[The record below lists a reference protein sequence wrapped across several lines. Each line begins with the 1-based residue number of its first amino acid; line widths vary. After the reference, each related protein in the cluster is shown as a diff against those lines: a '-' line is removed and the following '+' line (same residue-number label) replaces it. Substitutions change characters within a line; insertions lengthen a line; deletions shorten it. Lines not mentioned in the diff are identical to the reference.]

1 MKTIRKK
8 VFAFSGLF
16 MVLAQVFIM
25 AFCSIVAVAVTT
37 DETQKTLFDTTNA
50 IAKMAYEETG
60 ENRLKW
66 TIGLEKKGSEL
77 PTKFDLQLLA
87 ESNGVKRPLIPEN
100 LQVVNQ
106 SDELVNLKVGDGETT
121 TSIYEMEAST
131 VGSVVLTFE
140 TARDFDKLLVTPH
153 LKTTE
158 ANTVDL
164 LADVTETVFE
174 LPVTEET
181 TDSSP
186 TTDYTTVDE
195 PLSEGTEESTQLPVL
210 STEVEDST
218 LSSSQEVVETVTSSE
233 EVDSS
238 LTEEEPTISSTEE
251 VTGPKQ
257 TVESQSS
264 EEVTKDTAQPSKKL
278 AQSRSLIAPTPFDSA
293 KSMINVGDERD
304 VFLYNGILTG
314 NHSAIAADIEGAMF
328 IFGDSVIPNVRV
340 GTEEASFFY
349 GGHFQNGTGS
359 GGVGS
364 PLTTRHRINLT
375 LGGEFKVY
383 SEGVGQIDGVPV
395 GEDEKK
401 TLHPGY
407 LLTNETQATT
417 GWLNKFNSGIS
428 PHKNIRIYGPAKYL
442 PDNDFENLKSD
453 VLAQQQKVYNLLDSK
468 IANLNALEDKQEYGK
483 YQNWL
488 GFNGTLYRSADDPSV
503 LIYNID
509 SRTDDTAVLPG
520 FILTDSFIADDSIKQ
535 IIVYSEKEKI
545 IAGHTDGIFNS
556 KVAEKVVYYLPN
568 AKQVTNFAN
577 NKNYQNNVSGMPAP
591 TMPTKFN
598 DDEVNQFDT
607 AYFQDKRK
615 IHVACSG
622 FLIAPQATVAMTN
635 GNWNGYLWAKNLY
648 QEGGWE
654 LHNFYNP
661 WVEEQVNFRF
671 QLHKYSSSD
680 EKIAI
685 EGANFIFYRMKDGKR
700 EYLKSNTTVG
710 APVWTTNKD
719 EAKEFYTDRSGNTAV
734 TGIPEDASFTYYFEE
749 IEPAPGYVMPDNPH
763 FEVAMNSIT
772 QQPNLKEVPNTPEVS
787 EKYTSLRFEK
797 TWQGVP
803 SNATDEQKTV
813 YLQIQRK
820 VKGSSDD
827 TYKNYGGK
835 IPFTYTGKAVDTMEW
850 HNLPVGEDPGYEY
863 IVTELPSQY
872 YDVTNYEKEESAINS
887 LTTVDEKSS
896 TEWLT
901 TNPSYFVS
909 RNTNHKWVVWTA
921 AHLSS
926 NEERQA
932 FGESIA
938 AFTPDKTELHQHFKN
953 ITDYNG
959 PDIYW
964 IEGDVTQFQGIS
976 TKVQYNENDIQVTLT
991 FDASS
996 TWSQWMYGSHST
1008 REVRVTNKFIPTT
1021 DITVQ
1026 KIWEDGKYSGDTRED
1041 IKLILQ
1047 QKIGTGA
1054 WTDYQEFEILKISEV
1069 FTKTYTAV
1077 PTEVKVEENGK
1088 ITYKPATYRVIER
1101 VKSKSGTYTED
1112 RVYGYDKPAPTEP
1125 AAGYYTVTNTLLKIP
1140 FGFTKVK
1147 EDGSTPFKDVTFT
1160 LQREGKNIGEPISSG
1175 TDGKVSFGELPVGNY
1190 TLTETQ
1196 PKGYESSGPW
1206 SFEIVD
1212 NDGVLDFDWDG
1223 ESPLDATNKLVNYL
1237 KLFDLKINKTDDLG
1251 NPLSGATFTLTGP
1264 DGATTSIDPEEG
1276 DSETATFTFKNLTPG
1291 TYILTETTPP
1301 SGYIG
1306 LKNPITVVI
1315 SKTGEVTFDD
1325 IKVGDPLTDGATNNM
1340 ISYTVANEPK
1350 VPLPATGGPG
1360 TMLFSL
1366 IGVLA
1371 LLLSGGY
1378 FLLRR
1383 GQEADSVKKMFKF
1396 FALLVLVLPT
1406 LSLNGTKAEAAEID
1420 VTFALHK
1427 IAFPEGEMP
1436 EEIAN
1441 TGDYEGVHHE
1451 LLMDYKGLN
1460 DVVFEAYD
1468 VTNQF
1473 YQMRNDGA
1481 SVEEAQL
1488 ALSQLEVEELGEVVD
1503 TQTTTTIFEEDGT
1516 ALFNLPAVDKE
1527 GRDAA
1532 YLFHEAAA
1540 PETVTAPSKNL
1551 VVVLPVFN
1559 ADEEQLSTIHLYP
1572 KNEEWIHEIPPFDKA
1587 VVDQAESYQFGD
1599 IINYELRTT
1608 VPHDVKKYTKFQVSD
1623 ASDPGLVYQA
1633 GTLQVKAG
1641 DDMVT
1646 ELYDLEESESGFT
1659 VKFTDFEAMYQHVGK
1674 ELIFSYQTQLTE
1686 VKTETNLFKN
1696 QARLLTDFEDLT
1708 REVEVET
1715 GGKRFVKVDLEDKAT
1730 LLAGAKFQVLNEQDQ
1745 YLSKIAGGYIWT
1757 DDEDDE
1763 NLVVL
1768 ESDGFGQFEVN
1779 GLRFGD
1785 YSLQEI
1791 VAPEGYQLS
1800 TTPVSFTISKGSYT
1814 AGDPGI
1820 LQVVNLKTPA
1830 LPELPDTSGPEPT
1843 PTPTPETPATP
1854 TPTPATTT
1862 PQAVRPSLP
1871 KTNDVKNSSFIWVGT
1886 VLIAG
1891 VAIAFWRKS
1900 KNKKEEEE

>member
-1 MKTIRKK
+1 MKTVRKK

-66 TIGLEKKGSEL
+66 TIDLEKKGSEL

-131 VGSVVLTFE
+131 VGSVALTFE
-140 TARDFDKLLVTPH
+140 TARDFDKLFVTPH

-164 LADVTETVFE
+164 LADMTETVFE
-174 LPVTEET
+174 LPVVEESADILQTAET
-181 TDSSP
+181 TLEEA
-186 TTDYTTVDE
+186 VV
-195 PLSEGTEESTQLPVL
+195 EST
-210 STEVEDST
+210 EA
-218 LSSSQEVVETVTSSE
+218 SQEVVEETTTSSS
-233 EVDSS
+233 EVEATSDSS
-238 LTEEEPTISSTEE
+238 EVADVTETTETTNDTQVETSTTEE
-251 VTGPKQ
+251 VVT
-257 TVESQSS
+257 ESESETESTSSS
-264 EEVTKDTAQPSKKL
+264 EVEATTSSDTDIETDDSVGSLDDGGNEAVLYQGMLQIAGITPAAEEVNDPFKYYNTTDPAKDVYPKHDTNQYLPSATTSDFVKNYNYGNATKSTAAQDNVSIFNISTGNLNFTNGYHEYGSSETGRLNTKKTVSPTSDPNIFQVQLDTIGDAIRPIPMVDIVLVLDKSSSMNYFTGKENASPTRWDQLRAAVTKFSNDMLGNQNTHDVQIGMAAFGSYQTGSGE
-278 AQSRSLIAPTPFDSA
+278 
-293 KSMINVGDERD
+293 NVVNNPYGE
-304 VFLYNGILTG
+304 I
-314 NHSAIAADIEGAMF
+314 
-328 IFGDSVIPNVRV
+328 
-340 GTEEASFFY
+340 ASFSNLSSGMPESMTGFTRSASVLQNHAMLNVANAPKASGTPTFLGLDAGLKLLSTEGYGSRAGAKKVIITITDGIPTFY
-349 GGHFQNGTGS
+349 HKADYFNGTTSLSNSLNKLTATTTSAYRVLRLTALESRNNDLYGGTGS
-359 GGVGS
+359 SGSNYSTTNVQFINDRYNQFTGLNRYAVGFHTDDNANAVVS
-364 PLTTRHRINLT
+364 ALGPEGAFKATDVDSLIKALTTAI
-375 LGGEFKVY
+375 
-383 SEGVGQIDGVPV
+383 SELI
-395 GEDEKK
+395 
-401 TLHPGY
+401 
-407 LLTNETQATT
+407 AT
-417 GWLNKFNSGIS
+417 
-428 PHKNIRIYGPAKYL
+428 IY
-442 PDNDFENLKSD
+442 
-453 VLAQQQKVYNLLDSK
+453 
-468 IANLNALEDKQEYGK
+468 
-483 YQNWL
+483 
-488 GFNGTLYRSADDPSV
+488 NGTIFDP
-503 LIYNID
+503 
-509 SRTDDTAVLPG
+509 
-520 FILTDSFIADDSIKQ
+520 
-535 IIVYSEKEKI
+535 
-545 IAGHTDGIFNS
+545 
-556 KVAEKVVYYLPN
+556 
-568 AKQVTNFAN
+568 
-577 NKNYQNNVSGMPAP
+577 M
-591 TMPTKFN
+591 
-598 DDEVNQFDT
+598 
-607 AYFQDKRK
+607 
-615 IHVACSG
+615 
-622 FLIAPQATVAMTN
+622 
-635 GNWNGYLWAKNLY
+635 
-648 QEGGWE
+648 
-654 LHNFYNP
+654 
-661 WVEEQVNFRF
+661 
-671 QLHKYSSSD
+671 SD
-680 EKIAI
+680 
-685 EGANFIFYRMKDGKR
+685 
-700 EYLKSNTTVG
+700 
-710 APVWTTNKD
+710 
-719 EAKEFYTDRSGNTAV
+719 
-734 TGIPEDASFTYYFEE
+734 
-749 IEPAPGYVMPDNPH
+749 
-763 FEVAMNSIT
+763 
-772 QQPNLKEVPNTPEVS
+772 
-787 EKYTSLRFEK
+787 
-797 TWQGVP
+797 
-803 SNATDEQKTV
+803 
-813 YLQIQRK
+813 
-820 VKGSSDD
+820 
-827 TYKNYGGK
+827 
-835 IPFTYTGKAVDTMEW
+835 
-850 HNLPVGEDPGYEY
+850 
-863 IVTELPSQY
+863 
-872 YDVTNYEKEESAINS
+872 
-887 LTTVDEKSS
+887 
-896 TEWLT
+896 
-901 TNPSYFVS
+901 FV
-909 RNTNHKWVVWTA
+909 
-921 AHLSS
+921 
-926 NEERQA
+926 
-932 FGESIA
+932 
-938 AFTPDKTELHQHFKN
+938 
-953 ITDYNG
+953 
-959 PDIYW
+959 
-964 IEGDVTQFQGIS
+964 
-976 TKVQYNENDIQVTLT
+976 
-991 FDASS
+991 
-996 TWSQWMYGSHST
+996 
-1008 REVRVTNKFIPTT
+1008 
-1021 DITVQ
+1021 
-1026 KIWEDGKYSGDTRED
+1026 
-1041 IKLILQ
+1041 
-1047 QKIGTGA
+1047 
-1054 WTDYQEFEILKISEV
+1054 
-1069 FTKTYTAV
+1069 
-1077 PTEVKVEENGK
+1077 
-1088 ITYKPATYRVIER
+1088 
-1101 VKSKSGTYTED
+1101 
-1112 RVYGYDKPAPTEP
+1112 
-1125 AAGYYTVTNTLLKIP
+1125 TLLKETVKTSALSLSLEEDKKLTEIQSTADNYP
-1140 FGFTKVK
+1140 QYAKDIKATVTDNQITLEDVNMGLDKSNSRQGYRLTYQVELKEAFRDGTFYPTNKTTYLLNGNGTNKYYAVPSVKVPLPKVNFTLTKVIGK
-1147 EDGSTPFKDVTFT
+1147 TSTG
-1160 LQREGKNIGEPISSG
+1160 L
-1175 TDGKVSFGELPVGNY
+1175 
-1190 TLTETQ
+1190 
-1196 PKGYESSGPW
+1196 
-1206 SFEIVD
+1206 
-1212 NDGVLDFDWDG
+1212 
-1223 ESPLDATNKLVNYL
+1223 A
-1237 KLFDLKINKTDDLG
+1237 
-1251 NPLSGATFTLTGP
+1251 GATFQLFDAKTGGNAKSDAVISENDGTLN
-1264 DGATTSIDPEEG
+1264 
-1276 DSETATFTFKNLTPG
+1276 FTNITPG
-1291 TYILTETTPP
+1291 TYWLRETVTPEGFVTMDPIQITVNRDGSVSGTGITDGKISNTLKQIDLTLHKKDSTGEALTGATFALKQGSQEFPLTANGANHTLTDLKPGSYDLIEDSAPQGYETLGIIGTIIISEEGGIDFYPDASTSDSNFSVKKNGSHIQISMDVKNYLKPFELEILKRDAYNHETVLQDAIFTLYDKTPTDNTAVGLAQASTDKYGKGTFKKEDGATYQLKAGKTYYFKETTPP
-1301 SGYIG
+1301 DGYVLSTSVYQVSVAADGSVTIEKDGEQLNEANGPTVTLSESGNNRI
-1306 LKNPITVVI
+1306 V
-1315 SKTGEVTFDD
+1315 
-1325 IKVGDPLTDGATNNM
+1325 LTID
-1340 ISYTVANEPK
+1340 NEPK

-1383 GQEADSVKKMFKF
+1383 GQEADSVKKIFKF

-1503 TQTTTTIFEEDGT
+1503 TQTTTTIFEEEGT

-1599 IINYELRTT
+1599 IISYELRTV
-1608 VPHDVKKYTKFQVSD
+1608 VPHDIKKYTKFQVSD

-1659 VKFTDFEAMYQHVGK
+1659 VKFTDFEAMHQHVGK
-1674 ELIFSYQTQLTE
+1674 ELIFSYQTQLVE

-1696 QARLLTDFEDLT
+1696 QAHLLTDFEDLT

-1715 GGKRFVKVDLEDKAT
+1715 GGKRFVKVDLEDKDT

-1791 VAPEGYQLS
+1791 AAPEGYQLI

-1820 LQVVNLKTPA
+1820 LQVVNLKTPER
-1830 LPELPDTSGPEPT
+1830 PELPDTSGPEPT

-1862 PQAVRPSLP
+1862 PQVVRPSLP

>member
-1 MKTIRKK
+1 M
-8 VFAFSGLF
+8 FAFSGLF

-50 IAKMAYEETG
+50 IAKMAYEEIG

-66 TIGLEKKGSEL
+66 TINLEKKGSEL

-87 ESNGVKRPLIPEN
+87 ESNGVKRALIPEN

-131 VGSVVLTFE
+131 VGAADLTFE
-140 TARDFDKLLVTPH
+140 TARDFEKLLVTPH

-158 ANTVDL
+158 ANIVDL

-174 LPVTEET
+174 IPVVEESADILQTAET
-181 TDSSP
+181 TLEEA
-186 TTDYTTVDE
+186 VA
-195 PLSEGTEESTQLPVL
+195 ESTE
-210 STEVEDST
+210 T
-218 LSSSQEVVETVTSSE
+218 SQEVVEETTTSSSEVEVTS
-233 EVDSS
+233 DSS
-238 LTEEEPTISSTEE
+238 EVVTATETTETTSDTQVETITTEE
-251 VTGPKQ
+251 VVTESESEIESTSSSEVEVTTSSDTAVETDNSVENFDDGGHEAVLYQGMLQIAGIAPAAAVNDPFKYYDTTHAEGIYPKHDTNQCLPSAATSDFVKNYNYGNATKSTAAQDNVSVFNISAGNLNFTNGYHEYGSSETGRLNTKK
-257 TVESQSS
+257 TVSPTSDPNVFQVQLDTIGDAIRPIPMVDVVLVLDKSSSMVDNSNNGKTRWQQLQDAVTKFSNELLSNSATHNIQIGMAAFGSQQSS
-264 EEVTKDTAQPSKKL
+264 NPYGEIASFSNITLGQNSSMPTTMTGFTKSATALQNHTMFTTMPGSGNSGTPTFLGLDAGLKLLTTEAYGARSEAKKVLITITDGEPTFRPTSYYSNGASVDTSLSRLNKETLNNNRVLRMRASNSTYYAGNGQTDSANINPTVNFINSRFGYSQYSGLYRYSVGFHSGDSANSVVTALGSNGAYKAADVD
-278 AQSRSLIAPTPFDSA
+278 SLIKALLSAISELISTIYNATVIDPMSDYVSLDTSSVTHSALLLSQTNNELTEIASTAANYPDFAKIITPNITGAKIELGNVNLGLDKNNNRQGYRITYKVTLKEAYRDGTFYPTNKTTYLLNGNGTNKYYAVPSVKVPLPKVNFTLTKIIGGTSTGLAGATFQLFDAETGGNA
-293 KSMINVGDERD
+293 KSDAV
-304 VFLYNGILTG
+304 T
-314 NHSAIAADIEGAMF
+314 S
-328 IFGDSVIPNVRV
+328 
-340 GTEEASFFY
+340 
-349 GGHFQNGTGS
+349 GS
-359 GGVGS
+359 
-364 PLTTRHRINLT
+364 
-375 LGGEFKVY
+375 
-383 SEGVGQIDGVPV
+383 
-395 GEDEKK
+395 
-401 TLHPGY
+401 
-407 LLTNETQATT
+407 
-417 GWLNKFNSGIS
+417 
-428 PHKNIRIYGPAKYL
+428 
-442 PDNDFENLKSD
+442 
-453 VLAQQQKVYNLLDSK
+453 
-468 IANLNALEDKQEYGK
+468 
-483 YQNWL
+483 
-488 GFNGTLYRSADDPSV
+488 NGTLNFT
-503 LIYNID
+503 NI
-509 SRTDDTAVLPG
+509 TPG
-520 FILTDSFIADDSIKQ
+520 TYWLRETVTPEGFVTMNPIQ
-535 IIVYSEKEKI
+535 ITVDRN
-545 IAGHTDGIFNS
+545 G
-556 KVAEKVVYYLPN
+556 
-568 AKQVTNFAN
+568 
-577 NKNYQNNVSGMPAP
+577 NVSG
-591 TMPTKFN
+591 TG
-598 DDEVNQFDT
+598 
-607 AYFQDKRK
+607 
-615 IHVACSG
+615 I
-622 FLIAPQATVAMTN
+622 TN
-635 GNWNGYLWAKNLY
+635 G
-648 QEGGWE
+648 Q
-654 LHNFYNP
+654 
-661 WVEEQVNFRF
+661 
-671 QLHKYSSSD
+671 
-680 EKIAI
+680 I
-685 EGANFIFYRMKDGKR
+685 
-700 EYLKSNTTVG
+700 SNTLKQIDLTMHK
-710 APVWTTNKD
+710 KD
-719 EAKEFYTDRSGNTAV
+719 PTGEALA
-734 TGIPEDASFTYYFEE
+734 
-749 IEPAPGYVMPDNPH
+749 
-763 FEVAMNSIT
+763 
-772 QQPNLKEVPNTPEVS
+772 
-787 EKYTSLRFEK
+787 
-797 TWQGVP
+797 
-803 SNATDEQKTV
+803 
-813 YLQIQRK
+813 
-820 VKGSSDD
+820 
-827 TYKNYGGK
+827 
-835 IPFTYTGKAVDTMEW
+835 
-850 HNLPVGEDPGYEY
+850 
-863 IVTELPSQY
+863 
-872 YDVTNYEKEESAINS
+872 
-887 LTTVDEKSS
+887 
-896 TEWLT
+896 
-901 TNPSYFVS
+901 
-909 RNTNHKWVVWTA
+909 
-921 AHLSS
+921 
-926 NEERQA
+926 
-932 FGESIA
+932 
-938 AFTPDKTELHQHFKN
+938 
-953 ITDYNG
+953 
-959 PDIYW
+959 
-964 IEGDVTQFQGIS
+964 
-976 TKVQYNENDIQVTLT
+976 
-991 FDASS
+991 
-996 TWSQWMYGSHST
+996 
-1008 REVRVTNKFIPTT
+1008 
-1021 DITVQ
+1021 
-1026 KIWEDGKYSGDTRED
+1026 
-1041 IKLILQ
+1041 
-1047 QKIGTGA
+1047 
-1054 WTDYQEFEILKISEV
+1054 
-1069 FTKTYTAV
+1069 
-1077 PTEVKVEENGK
+1077 
-1088 ITYKPATYRVIER
+1088 
-1101 VKSKSGTYTED
+1101 
-1112 RVYGYDKPAPTEP
+1112 
-1125 AAGYYTVTNTLLKIP
+1125 
-1140 FGFTKVK
+1140 
-1147 EDGSTPFKDVTFT
+1147 
-1160 LQREGKNIGEPISSG
+1160 
-1175 TDGKVSFGELPVGNY
+1175 
-1190 TLTETQ
+1190 
-1196 PKGYESSGPW
+1196 
-1206 SFEIVD
+1206 
-1212 NDGVLDFDWDG
+1212 
-1223 ESPLDATNKLVNYL
+1223 
-1237 KLFDLKINKTDDLG
+1237 
-1251 NPLSGATFTLTGP
+1251 GATFVLKQGSQEFPLTANGANHTLT
-1264 DGATTSIDPEEG
+1264 
-1276 DSETATFTFKNLTPG
+1276 NLTPG
-1291 TYILTETTPP
+1291 SYDLVEVSAPQGYETLGIIGTIIITEEGRINFYPDASTSDSNFSVNKNGSHIQISMDVKNYLKPFELEILKRDAYNHETVLQDAIFTLYDKIPTDSEAVKLAQASTGADGKGTFQKDGVIYHLKAGKTYYFKETTAPDGYVLSTSIYKVIVTANGSVTIEKDGSSFDEMERTLV
-1301 SGYIG
+1301 SGTESNRIV
-1306 LKNPITVVI
+1306 LII
-1315 SKTGEVTFDD
+1315 D
-1325 IKVGDPLTDGATNNM
+1325 
-1340 ISYTVANEPK
+1340 NEPK

-1608 VPHDVKKYTKFQVSD
+1608 VPHDIKKYTKFQVSD

-1659 VKFTDFEAMYQHVGK
+1659 VKFTDFEAMHQHVGK
-1674 ELIFSYQTQLTE
+1674 ELIFSYQTQLVE

-1745 YLSKIAGGYIWT
+1745 YLSKIAGGYTWT

-1791 VAPEGYQLS
+1791 AAPEGYQLS

-1814 AGDPGI
+1814 AGDLGI
-1820 LQVVNLKTPA
+1820 LQVVNLKTPER
-1830 LPELPDTSGPEPT
+1830 PELPDTSGPEPT
-1843 PTPTPETPATP
+1843 PTPETPATPATP
-1854 TPTPATTT
+1854 TPTPTTTT

>member
-16 MVLAQVFIM
+16 IVLAQVFIM

-174 LPVTEET
+174 LPVVEESADILQTAET
-181 TDSSP
+181 TLEEA
-186 TTDYTTVDE
+186 VV
-195 PLSEGTEESTQLPVL
+195 EST
-210 STEVEDST
+210 EA
-218 LSSSQEVVETVTSSE
+218 SQEVVEETTASSSE
-233 EVDSS
+233 VEATSDSS
-238 LTEEEPTISSTEE
+238 EVAAVTETTETTNDTQVETSTTEE
-251 VTGPKQ
+251 V
-257 TVESQSS
+257 
-264 EEVTKDTAQPSKKL
+264 
-278 AQSRSLIAPTPFDSA
+278 
-293 KSMINVGDERD
+293 
-304 VFLYNGILTG
+304 
-314 NHSAIAADIEGAMF
+314 
-328 IFGDSVIPNVRV
+328 
-340 GTEEASFFY
+340 
-349 GGHFQNGTGS
+349 
-359 GGVGS
+359 
-364 PLTTRHRINLT
+364 
-375 LGGEFKVY
+375 
-383 SEGVGQIDGVPV
+383 
-395 GEDEKK
+395 
-401 TLHPGY
+401 
-407 LLTNETQATT
+407 
-417 GWLNKFNSGIS
+417 
-428 PHKNIRIYGPAKYL
+428 
-442 PDNDFENLKSD
+442 
-453 VLAQQQKVYNLLDSK
+453 
-468 IANLNALEDKQEYGK
+468 
-483 YQNWL
+483 
-488 GFNGTLYRSADDPSV
+488 
-503 LIYNID
+503 
-509 SRTDDTAVLPG
+509 
-520 FILTDSFIADDSIKQ
+520 
-535 IIVYSEKEKI
+535 
-545 IAGHTDGIFNS
+545 
-556 KVAEKVVYYLPN
+556 
-568 AKQVTNFAN
+568 
-577 NKNYQNNVSGMPAP
+577 
-591 TMPTKFN
+591 
-598 DDEVNQFDT
+598 
-607 AYFQDKRK
+607 
-615 IHVACSG
+615 
-622 FLIAPQATVAMTN
+622 
-635 GNWNGYLWAKNLY
+635 
-648 QEGGWE
+648 
-654 LHNFYNP
+654 
-661 WVEEQVNFRF
+661 
-671 QLHKYSSSD
+671 
-680 EKIAI
+680 
-685 EGANFIFYRMKDGKR
+685 
-700 EYLKSNTTVG
+700 
-710 APVWTTNKD
+710 
-719 EAKEFYTDRSGNTAV
+719 
-734 TGIPEDASFTYYFEE
+734 
-749 IEPAPGYVMPDNPH
+749 
-763 FEVAMNSIT
+763 
-772 QQPNLKEVPNTPEVS
+772 
-787 EKYTSLRFEK
+787 
-797 TWQGVP
+797 
-803 SNATDEQKTV
+803 
-813 YLQIQRK
+813 
-820 VKGSSDD
+820 
-827 TYKNYGGK
+827 
-835 IPFTYTGKAVDTMEW
+835 
-850 HNLPVGEDPGYEY
+850 
-863 IVTELPSQY
+863 VTELESETGSTSSSKVETTTSSDTDIETDASVENFDDGGHEAVLYQGMLQIAGIAPAAAVNDPFKY
-872 YDVTNYEKEESAINS
+872 YDTTHAEGIYPKHDTNQYLLSA
-887 LTTVDEKSS
+887 TTSDFVKNYNYGNATKSTAAQDNVSIFNISTGNLNFTNGYHEYGSSETGRLNTKKTVSPTSDPNVFQVQLDTIGDAIHPIPKVDVVLVLDKSS
-896 TEWLT
+896 SMVDNSNNGKTRWQQLKEAVTE
-901 TNPSYFVS
+901 F
-909 RNTNHKWVVWTA
+909 
-921 AHLSS
+921 S
-926 NEERQA
+926 NSMLGTSATHDIQIGMAA
-932 FGESIA
+932 FGSVGNSNPYGEIA
-938 AFTPDKTELHQHFKN
+938 SF
-953 ITDYNG
+953 
-959 PDIYW
+959 
-964 IEGDVTQFQGIS
+964 
-976 TKVQYNENDIQVTLT
+976 
-991 FDASS
+991 
-996 TWSQWMYGSHST
+996 M
-1008 REVRVTNKFIPTT
+1008 
-1021 DITVQ
+1021 DITLGQ
-1026 KIWEDGKYSGDTRED
+1026 
-1041 IKLILQ
+1041 
-1047 QKIGTGA
+1047 
-1054 WTDYQEFEILKISEV
+1054 
-1069 FTKTYTAV
+1069 
-1077 PTEVKVEENGK
+1077 NGGMPSSM
-1088 ITYKPATYRVIER
+1088 T
-1101 VKSKSGTYTED
+1101 
-1112 RVYGYDKPAPTEP
+1112 
-1125 AAGYYTVTNTLLKIP
+1125 
-1140 FGFTKVK
+1140 GFTKVAK
-1147 EDGSTPFKDVTFT
+1147 T
-1160 LQREGKNIGEPISSG
+1160 LQAHTMFTTAPGSNSSG
-1175 TDGKVSFGELPVGNY
+1175 TPTFLGVDAGLKLLTTEGYGARADAKKVIIMI
-1190 TLTETQ
+1190 T
-1196 PKGYESSGPW
+1196 
-1206 SFEIVD
+1206 
-1212 NDGVLDFDWDG
+1212 DG
-1223 ESPLDATNKLVNYL
+1223 EPTFRPTDTYKQGSSVDTSLTRLTKETTSNQVLRMRASNGECYEGNGRANSANITPTVDFINDRYGYTAYSGLYRYSVGFHTGDSANSVVTALGPNGAYKASDVASLVKALMTAISELISTIYNAVITDPMSGYVTLDTKSVTYSALLLKDNTLSAIASTAANYPEFAKAVTQDVTDTQIKLDNVNLGLDKDNNRQGYRVTYKVTLKEEFRDGTFYPTNKATYLLNGNGTNKYYAVPSVKVPLPKVNFAL
-1237 KLFDLKINKTDDLG
+1237 TKVIGKTSTGLA
-1251 NPLSGATFTLTGP
+1251 GATFQLFDAETGGNAKSDAVTSGSNGTLN
-1264 DGATTSIDPEEG
+1264 
-1276 DSETATFTFKNLTPG
+1276 FTDITPG
-1291 TYILTETTPP
+1291 TYWLRETVTPEGFVTMDPIQITVNRDGSVSGTGITDGKISNTLKQIDLTLHKKDSTGEALTGATFALKQGSQEFPLTANGANHTLTDLKPGSYDLIEDSAPQGYETLGIIGTIIISEEGGIDFYPDASTSDSNFSVKKNGSHIQISMDVKNYLKPFELEILKRDAYNHETVLQDAIFTLYDKTPTDNTAVGLAQASTGEGGKGTFKKEDGATYQLKAGKTYYFKETTPP
-1301 SGYIG
+1301 DGYVLSTSIYQVIVAKDGSVTIKKDGEQLNGENGATVTLSVSGNNKIG
-1306 LKNPITVVI
+1306 LTI
-1315 SKTGEVTFDD
+1315 D
-1325 IKVGDPLTDGATNNM
+1325 
-1340 ISYTVANEPK
+1340 NEPK

-1383 GQEADSVKKMFKF
+1383 GQEADSVKKIFKF

-1608 VPHDVKKYTKFQVSD
+1608 VPHDIKKYTKFQVSD

-1659 VKFTDFEAMYQHVGK
+1659 VKFTDFEAMHQHVGK
-1674 ELIFSYQTQLTE
+1674 ELIFSYQTQLVE

-1745 YLSKIAGGYIWT
+1745 YLSKIAGGYTWT

-1791 VAPEGYQLS
+1791 AAPEGYQLI

-1820 LQVVNLKTPA
+1820 LQVVNLKTPER
-1830 LPELPDTSGPEPT
+1830 PELPDTSGPEPT

-1862 PQAVRPSLP
+1862 PQVVRPSLP

>member
-1 MKTIRKK
+1 MKTVRKK

-66 TIGLEKKGSEL
+66 TIDLEKKGSEL

-131 VGSVVLTFE
+131 VGSVALTFE

-164 LADVTETVFE
+164 LADATEMVFE
-174 LPVTEET
+174 IPVVEESADILQTVET
-181 TDSSP
+181 TLEEA
-186 TTDYTTVDE
+186 VV
-195 PLSEGTEESTQLPVL
+195 EST
-210 STEVEDST
+210 EA
-218 LSSSQEVVETVTSSE
+218 SQEVVEETTTSSSEVEVTS
-233 EVDSS
+233 DSS
-238 LTEEEPTISSTEE
+238 EVAAVTETTEITNDTKVETSTTEE
-251 VTGPKQ
+251 VVTEPESETGSTSSSKVEVTMSSDTAVKTDDSVENFDDGGHEAVLYQGMLQIAGITPAAEEVNDPFKYYDTTNANGIYPKHDTNQ
-257 TVESQSS
+257 YLPSATTSDFVKNYNYGNATKSTAAQDNVSIFNISTGNLNFTNGYHEYGSS
-264 EEVTKDTAQPSKKL
+264 ETGRLNTKKTVSPTSDPNVFQVQLDTIGDAIRPIPMVDIVLVLDKSSSMNYFTGKEDASPTRWDQLRAAVTKFSNDMLGNQNTHDVQIGMAAFGSYQTGSG
-278 AQSRSLIAPTPFDSA
+278 Q
-293 KSMINVGDERD
+293 NVVNNPYGE
-304 VFLYNGILTG
+304 I
-314 NHSAIAADIEGAMF
+314 
-328 IFGDSVIPNVRV
+328 
-340 GTEEASFFY
+340 ASFSNLSSGMPESMTGFTRSASVLQNHAMLNVAKAPSASGTPTFLGLDAGLKLLSTEGYGSRPGAKKVIITITDGIPTFY
-349 GGHFQNGTGS
+349 HKADYFNGTTSLSNSLNKLTATTTSANSVLRLTALESRNNDLYGGTGS
-359 GGVGS
+359 SGSNYSTTNVQFINDRYNQFTGLNRYAVGFHTDDNANAVVS
-364 PLTTRHRINLT
+364 ALGPEGAFKATDVDSLIKALTTAISELIATIYNGTIFDPMSDFVTLLKETVKTSALSLEEDKKLT
-375 LGGEFKVY
+375 EIQSTADDYPQYAKDIKATVTDN
-383 SEGVGQIDGVPV
+383 QITLEDVNMGLDKSNSRQGYRLTYQVELKEAFRDGTFYPTN
-395 GEDEKK
+395 KA
-401 TLHPGY
+401 TY
-407 LLTNETQATT
+407 LLNGNGTNKYYAVPSVKVPLPKVNFTLTKIIGGTSTGLAGATFQLFDAETGGNA
-417 GWLNKFNSGIS
+417 
-428 PHKNIRIYGPAKYL
+428 
-442 PDNDFENLKSD
+442 KSD
-453 VLAQQQKVYNLLDSK
+453 AVIS
-468 IANLNALEDKQEYGK
+468 EDD
-483 YQNWL
+483 
-488 GFNGTLYRSADDPSV
+488 GTLNFTNITPGTYWLRETVTPEGFVTMDP
-503 LIYNID
+503 I
-509 SRTDDTAVLPG
+509 
-520 FILTDSFIADDSIKQ
+520 Q
-535 IIVYSEKEKI
+535 ITVNRN
-545 IAGHTDGIFNS
+545 G
-556 KVAEKVVYYLPN
+556 
-568 AKQVTNFAN
+568 
-577 NKNYQNNVSGMPAP
+577 NVSG
-591 TMPTKFN
+591 
-598 DDEVNQFDT
+598 DG
-607 AYFQDKRK
+607 
-615 IHVACSG
+615 I
-622 FLIAPQATVAMTN
+622 TN
-635 GNWNGYLWAKNLY
+635 GQITNSLKRIDLTLY
-648 QEGGWE
+648 KKDSTGEALTGATFK
-654 LHNFYNP
+654 L
-661 WVEEQVNFRF
+661 
-671 QLHKYSSSD
+671 KTSSSSSD
-680 EKIAI
+680 I
-685 EGANFIFYRMKDGKR
+685 E
-700 EYLKSNTTVG
+700 LTTVG
-710 APVWTTNKD
+710 NVHTREGLSPGSTYEVWETGAPD
-719 EAKEFYTDRSGNTAV
+719 
-734 TGIPEDASFTYYFEE
+734 
-749 IEPAPGYVMPDNPH
+749 
-763 FEVAMNSIT
+763 
-772 QQPNLKEVPNTPEVS
+772 
-787 EKYTSLRFEK
+787 
-797 TWQGVP
+797 
-803 SNATDEQKTV
+803 
-813 YLQIQRK
+813 
-820 VKGSSDD
+820 
-827 TYKNYGGK
+827 
-835 IPFTYTGKAVDTMEW
+835 
-850 HNLPVGEDPGYEY
+850 GYE
-863 IVTELPSQY
+863 VL
-872 YDVTNYEKEESAINS
+872 
-887 LTTVDEKSS
+887 
-896 TEWLT
+896 
-901 TNPSYFVS
+901 
-909 RNTNHKWVVWTA
+909 
-921 AHLSS
+921 
-926 NEERQA
+926 
-932 FGESIA
+932 G
-938 AFTPDKTELHQHFKN
+938 
-953 ITDYNG
+953 
-959 PDIYW
+959 
-964 IEGDVTQFQGIS
+964 
-976 TKVQYNENDIQVTLT
+976 
-991 FDASS
+991 
-996 TWSQWMYGSHST
+996 
-1008 REVRVTNKFIPTT
+1008 
-1021 DITVQ
+1021 
-1026 KIWEDGKYSGDTRED
+1026 
-1041 IKLILQ
+1041 
-1047 QKIGTGA
+1047 KIGTIQITQAGA
-1054 WTDYQEFEILKISEV
+1054 IV
-1069 FTKTYTAV
+1069 F
-1077 PTEVKVEENGK
+1077 N
-1088 ITYKPATYRVIER
+1088 
-1101 VKSKSGTYTED
+1101 
-1112 RVYGYDKPAPTEP
+1112 P
-1125 AAGYYTVTNTLLKIP
+1125 AAGITGSNFKVNRKGAQIEISMDVNNVLKP
-1140 FGFTKVK
+1140 FELELIKRDAYDHGLF
-1147 EDGSTPFKDVTFT
+1147 
-1160 LQREGKNIGEPISSG
+1160 LQ
-1175 TDGKVSFGELPVGNY
+1175 
-1190 TLTETQ
+1190 
-1196 PKGYESSGPW
+1196 
-1206 SFEIVD
+1206 
-1212 NDGVLDFDWDG
+1212 
-1223 ESPLDATNKLVNYL
+1223 
-1237 KLFDLKINKTDDLG
+1237 
-1251 NPLSGATFTLTGP
+1251 GATFTLYDKTPTDNTAVELAQASTGADGKGIFQK
-1264 DGATTSIDPEEG
+1264 DGATYQLEAGKTYY
-1276 DSETATFTFKNLTPG
+1276 FK
-1291 TYILTETTPP
+1291 ETTPP
-1301 SGYIG
+1301 DGYVLSTSIYQVIVAEDGSVTIKKDGSSFDEMERTLVSG
-1306 LKNPITVVI
+1306 
-1315 SKTGEVTFDD
+1315 TGNNRIE
-1325 IKVGDPLTDGATNNM
+1325 LTID
-1340 ISYTVANEPK
+1340 NEPK

-1383 GQEADSVKKMFKF
+1383 GQEADSVKKIFKF

-1406 LSLNGTKAEAAEID
+1406 LSLNGTKAEAAEIE

-1587 VVDQAESYQFGD
+1587 VVDQVESYQFGD

-1608 VPHDVKKYTKFQVSD
+1608 VPHDIKKYTKFQVSD

-1659 VKFTDFEAMYQHVGK
+1659 VKFTDFEAMHQHVGK
-1674 ELIFSYQTQLTE
+1674 ELIFSYQTQLVE

-1715 GGKRFVKVDLEDKAT
+1715 GGKRFVKVDLEDKDT
-1730 LLAGAKFQVLNEQDQ
+1730 LLVGAKFQVLNEQDQ
-1745 YLSKIAGGYIWT
+1745 YLSKIAGGYTWT

-1791 VAPEGYQLS
+1791 AAPEGYQLS

-1820 LQVVNLKTPA
+1820 LQVVNLKTPER
-1830 LPELPDTSGPEPT
+1830 PELPDTSGPEPT
-1843 PTPTPETPATP
+1843 PTPETPATP
-1854 TPTPATTT
+1854 TPTPTTTT

>member
-1 MKTIRKK
+1 MKTVRKK

-66 TIGLEKKGSEL
+66 TIDLEKKGSEL

-131 VGSVVLTFE
+131 VGSVALTFE

-164 LADVTETVFE
+164 LADATETVFE
-174 LPVTEET
+174 IPVVEESADILQTAET
-181 TDSSP
+181 TLEEA
-186 TTDYTTVDE
+186 VV
-195 PLSEGTEESTQLPVL
+195 EST
-210 STEVEDST
+210 EA
-218 LSSSQEVVETVTSSE
+218 SQEVVEETTTSSSEVEVTS
-233 EVDSS
+233 DSS
-238 LTEEEPTISSTEE
+238 EVAAVTETTEITNDTKVETSTTEE
-251 VTGPKQ
+251 VVTEPESETGSTSSSKVEVTMSSDTAVKTDDSVENFDDGGHEAVLYQGMLQIAGIAPAAAVNDPFKYYDTTHAEGIYPKHDTNQ
-257 TVESQSS
+257 YLLSATTSDFVKNYNYGNATKSTAAQDNVSIFNISTGNLNFTNGYHEYGSSETGRLNTKKTVSPTSDPNVFQVQLDTIGDAIRPIPMVDVVLVLDKSSSMVDNSNNGKTRWQQLQDAVTKFSNELLSNSTTHNIQIGMAAFGSQQSS
-264 EEVTKDTAQPSKKL
+264 NPYGEIASFSDITLGQNSSMPTTMTGFTKSATTLQSHVMFTTTPGSNNSGTPTFLGLDAGLKLLTTEGYGARSGAKKVLITITDGEPTFRPTSYYSNGASVDTSLSRLKKERLNSRRVLRMSADNSTCYAGNGQTNSANIEPTVNFINSRFGYSQYSGLYRYSVGFHSGDSANSVVTALGPNGAYKAADVD
-278 AQSRSLIAPTPFDSA
+278 SLIKALLSAISELISTIYNATVIDPMSDYVSLDTSSVTHSALLLSQTNNELTEIASTAANYPDFAKVITPNITGAKIELGNVNLGLDKNNNRQGYRITYKVTLKEAYRDGTFYPTNKTTYLLNGNSTNKYYAVPSVKVPLPKVKFTLTKIIGGTSTGLAGATFQLFDAKTGGNA
-293 KSMINVGDERD
+293 KSDAVTSEPNGALNFTNITPGIYWLRETVTPEGFVTMDPIQITVDRNGNVSGTGITDGQITNSLKRID
-304 VFLYNGILTG
+304 LTLYKKDSTGEALTG
-314 NHSAIAADIEGAMF
+314 ATFVLRKRGSSSDI
-328 IFGDSVIPNVRV
+328 
-340 GTEEASFFY
+340 
-349 GGHFQNGTGS
+349 
-359 GGVGS
+359 
-364 PLTTRHRINLT
+364 PLTTVGNAHTREGLFPGST
-375 LGGEFKVY
+375 YEVWETVAPDGYKVL
-383 SEGVGQIDGVPV
+383 EKIGTIQI
-395 GEDEKK
+395 
-401 TLHPGY
+401 
-407 LLTNETQATT
+407 TQA
-417 GWLNKFNSGIS
+417 GAIVFNPAVGITVNNYDVNRDGAQIEIS
-428 PHKNIRIYGPAKYL
+428 MDVNNVLKP
-442 PDNDFENLKSD
+442 FE
-453 VLAQQQKVYNLLDSK
+453 
-468 IANLNALEDKQEYGK
+468 LELIKRDAYDHGLFLQGAI
-483 YQNWL
+483 
-488 GFNGTLYRSADDPSV
+488 FTLYD
-503 LIYNID
+503 NIP
-509 SRTDDTAVLPG
+509 TDDTAVELAQARTG
-520 FILTDSFIADDSIKQ
+520 EGGK
-535 IIVYSEKEKI
+535 
-545 IAGHTDGIFNS
+545 GIF
-556 KVAEKVVYYLPN
+556 
-568 AKQVTNFAN
+568 Q
-577 NKNYQNNVSGMPAP
+577 
-591 TMPTKFN
+591 
-598 DDEVNQFDT
+598 
-607 AYFQDKRK
+607 
-615 IHVACSG
+615 
-622 FLIAPQATVAMTN
+622 
-635 GNWNGYLWAKNLY
+635 
-648 QEGGWE
+648 
-654 LHNFYNP
+654 
-661 WVEEQVNFRF
+661 
-671 QLHKYSSSD
+671 
-680 EKIAI
+680 
-685 EGANFIFYRMKDGKR
+685 KDGAT
-700 EYLKSNTTVG
+700 YHL
-710 APVWTTNKD
+710 
-719 EAKEFYTDRSGNTAV
+719 EASK
-734 TGIPEDASFTYYFEE
+734 TYYF
-749 IEPAPGYVMPDNPH
+749 
-763 FEVAMNSIT
+763 
-772 QQPNLKEVPNTPEVS
+772 K
-787 EKYTSLRFEK
+787 
-797 TWQGVP
+797 
-803 SNATDEQKTV
+803 
-813 YLQIQRK
+813 
-820 VKGSSDD
+820 
-827 TYKNYGGK
+827 
-835 IPFTYTGKAVDTMEW
+835 
-850 HNLPVGEDPGYEY
+850 
-863 IVTELPSQY
+863 
-872 YDVTNYEKEESAINS
+872 
-887 LTTVDEKSS
+887 
-896 TEWLT
+896 
-901 TNPSYFVS
+901 
-909 RNTNHKWVVWTA
+909 
-921 AHLSS
+921 
-926 NEERQA
+926 
-932 FGESIA
+932 
-938 AFTPDKTELHQHFKN
+938 
-953 ITDYNG
+953 
-959 PDIYW
+959 
-964 IEGDVTQFQGIS
+964 
-976 TKVQYNENDIQVTLT
+976 
-991 FDASS
+991 
-996 TWSQWMYGSHST
+996 
-1008 REVRVTNKFIPTT
+1008 
-1021 DITVQ
+1021 
-1026 KIWEDGKYSGDTRED
+1026 
-1041 IKLILQ
+1041 
-1047 QKIGTGA
+1047 
-1054 WTDYQEFEILKISEV
+1054 
-1069 FTKTYTAV
+1069 
-1077 PTEVKVEENGK
+1077 
-1088 ITYKPATYRVIER
+1088 
-1101 VKSKSGTYTED
+1101 
-1112 RVYGYDKPAPTEP
+1112 
-1125 AAGYYTVTNTLLKIP
+1125 
-1140 FGFTKVK
+1140 
-1147 EDGSTPFKDVTFT
+1147 
-1160 LQREGKNIGEPISSG
+1160 
-1175 TDGKVSFGELPVGNY
+1175 
-1190 TLTETQ
+1190 
-1196 PKGYESSGPW
+1196 
-1206 SFEIVD
+1206 
-1212 NDGVLDFDWDG
+1212 
-1223 ESPLDATNKLVNYL
+1223 
-1237 KLFDLKINKTDDLG
+1237 
-1251 NPLSGATFTLTGP
+1251 
-1264 DGATTSIDPEEG
+1264 
-1276 DSETATFTFKNLTPG
+1276 
-1291 TYILTETTPP
+1291 ETTPP
-1301 SGYIG
+1301 DGYVLSTSIYQVIVAEDGSVTIKKDGSSFDEMERTLVSG
-1306 LKNPITVVI
+1306 
-1315 SKTGEVTFDD
+1315 TGNNRIE
-1325 IKVGDPLTDGATNNM
+1325 LTID
-1340 ISYTVANEPK
+1340 NEPK

-1383 GQEADSVKKMFKF
+1383 GQEADSVKKIFKF

-1587 VVDQAESYQFGD
+1587 VVDQVESYQFGD

-1608 VPHDVKKYTKFQVSD
+1608 VPHDIKKYTKFQVSD

-1659 VKFTDFEAMYQHVGK
+1659 VKFTDFEAMHQHVGK
-1674 ELIFSYQTQLTE
+1674 ELIFSYQTQLVE

-1715 GGKRFVKVDLEDKAT
+1715 GGKRFVKVDLEDKDT

-1745 YLSKIAGGYIWT
+1745 YLSKIAGGYTWT

-1791 VAPEGYQLS
+1791 AAPEGYQLS

-1814 AGDPGI
+1814 AGDLGI
-1820 LQVVNLKTPA
+1820 LQVVNLKTPER
-1830 LPELPDTSGPEPT
+1830 PELPDTSGPEPT
-1843 PTPTPETPATP
+1843 PTPETPATP
-1854 TPTPATTT
+1854 TPTPTTTT